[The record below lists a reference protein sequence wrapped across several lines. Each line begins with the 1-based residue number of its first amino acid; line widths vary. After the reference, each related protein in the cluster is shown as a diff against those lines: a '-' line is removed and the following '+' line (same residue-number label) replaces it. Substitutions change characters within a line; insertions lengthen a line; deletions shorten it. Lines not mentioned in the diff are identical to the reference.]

1 MRHILQEIHSLVNGK
16 DKVGDDLDMT
26 PLQYEQI
33 FQLLMQKEEITHE
46 KNKKKKKL
54 LQQA

>member
-16 DKVGDDLDMT
+16 DKVGDHLDMT

-33 FQLLMQKEEITHE
+33 FQLLMQKEEITYE
-46 KNKKKKKL
+46 KKKKKKKL
-54 LQQA
+54 LQ